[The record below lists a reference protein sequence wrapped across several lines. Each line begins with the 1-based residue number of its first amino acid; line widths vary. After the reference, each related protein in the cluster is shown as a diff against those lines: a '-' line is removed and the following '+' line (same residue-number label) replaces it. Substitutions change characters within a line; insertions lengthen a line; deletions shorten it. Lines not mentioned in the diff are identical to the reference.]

1 MAQLDAKFKEINQ
14 FINIWANILAV
25 KADKYLAR
33 GDKLE
38 AVTQV
43 TDDGFNSGFL
53 IKMIVKRKFND
64 KTQSFALGTVEYQ
77 LAPYG
82 LGVSQI
88 RLVSGETDNTYDE
101 EIIATNDRNYAD
113 SNNISLLMEK
123 FGQGEDLADEFKE
136 VFDLPKFTKQTGE
149 KTLYFVNRLDS
160 DAIRCAINDYDFDQ
174 AVKDG
179 KFNFEIRVFQKERM
193 KRCSISLIV
202 GIISGVSLIWIKP
215 KTNLIPVPL
224 IILLASLPIVYIS
237 WFFADHYDFK
247 LD

>member
-64 KTQSFALGTVEYQ
+64 RTQSFALGAVEYQ

-82 LGVSQI
+82 LGTSQI

-101 EIIATNDRNYAD
+101 EIIATNDHNYAD

-179 KFNFEIRVFQKERM
+179 KFNFEIRVFQLR
-193 KRCSISLIV
+193 
-202 GIISGVSLIWIKP
+202 VSVMYP
-215 KTNLIPVPL
+215 TM
-224 IILLASLPIVYIS
+224 
-237 WFFADHYDFK
+237 
-247 LD
+247 

>member
-38 AVTQV
+38 AVTQI
-43 TDDGFNSGFL
+43 TDGGFNSGFL

-82 LGVSQI
+82 LGDSQI

-101 EIIATNDRNYAD
+101 KIIITANDRNYAV

-123 FGQGEDLADEFKE
+123 FAQGEDLADEFKD
-136 VFDLPKFTKQTGE
+136 VFNLPKFTKRTGE
-149 KTLYFVNRLDS
+149 KTLYFVSRLDS

-179 KFNFEIRVFQKERM
+179 KFNFEIRVF
-193 KRCSISLIV
+193 
-202 GIISGVSLIWIKP
+202 
-215 KTNLIPVPL
+215 
-224 IILLASLPIVYIS
+224 
-237 WFFADHYDFK
+237 
-247 LD
+247 

>member
-38 AVTQV
+38 AVTQI
-43 TDDGFNSGFL
+43 TDGGFL
-53 IKMIVKRKFND
+53 IKMIVKRKFSD
-64 KTQSFALGTVEYQ
+64 KTQSFDLGTVEYQ

-82 LGVSQI
+82 LGASQI

-101 EIIATNDRNYAD
+101 KIIITANDRNYAV
-113 SNNISLLMEK
+113 SNNISMLMEK
-123 FGQGEDLADEFKE
+123 FDRGEDLADEFKE
-136 VFDLPKFTKQTGE
+136 VFNLPEFTKQTGE
-149 KTLYFVNRLDS
+149 KTLYFVSRLDS

-179 KFNFEIRVFQKERM
+179 KFNIEIRVF
-193 KRCSISLIV
+193 
-202 GIISGVSLIWIKP
+202 
-215 KTNLIPVPL
+215 
-224 IILLASLPIVYIS
+224 
-237 WFFADHYDFK
+237 
-247 LD
+247 

>member
-1 MAQLDAKFKEINQ
+1 MKQLDAKFKEINQ

-38 AVTQV
+38 AVVQA
-43 TDDGFNSGFL
+43 TDDGFDSGFL

-64 KTQSFALGTVEYQ
+64 KPQSFDLGTVEYQ
-77 LAPYG
+77 LVPYG
-82 LGVSQI
+82 LGASQI

-101 EIIATNDRNYAD
+101 EIITANNYNYAD

-123 FGQGEDLADEFKE
+123 FDQGEDLADEFKE
-136 VFDLPKFTKQTGE
+136 VFNLPEFTKQTGE
-149 KTLYFVNRLDS
+149 KTLYFVSRLDS

-179 KFNFEIRVFQKERM
+179 KFNFEIRVFQK
-193 KRCSISLIV
+193 KRTKEC
-202 GIISGVSLIWIKP
+202 WI
-215 KTNLIPVPL
+215 
-224 IILLASLPIVYIS
+224 
-237 WFFADHYDFK
+237 
-247 LD
+247 